1 MPPSCRGVCCKLS
14 GMVTRDDVIARV
26 ESLKAHKRYNRESPH
41 KALLIL
47 HSLGRMKAGEERLQT
62 FEELRKPISGLLGMF
77 GSPGTSAANPHHPF
91 TALRSDNLWD
101 VPSDEGLVINKDQM
115 FSPAQLLEQQVAGG
129 FPEDVHAL
137 LEKDQELV
145 VECAQMLLH
154 RFFSETRH
162 DDILQTVGLLDV
174 TTELRNRVP
183 SHRLKRDPRFRRDV
197 IHAYDA
203 KCAVCSQDL
212 SIGEIPLDIEAAHIR
227 PVCDL
232 GPDIIGNGLALCS
245 LHHKAFDHGV
255 IGIRME
261 RELFRIIVSRQVG
274 GSDRQLL
281 LDLNDEPINVP
292 ERPKLAPKLEFVE
305 HHFRN
310 YFRQPQA

>member
-1 MPPSCRGVCCKLS
+1 MELFR
-14 GMVTRDDVIARV
+14 TR
-26 ESLKAHKRYNRESPH
+26 
-41 KALLIL
+41 
-47 HSLGRMKAGEERLQT
+47 
-62 FEELRKPISGLLGMF
+62 
-77 GSPGTSAANPHHPF
+77 
-91 TALRSDNLWD
+91 
-101 VPSDEGLVINKDQM
+101 
-115 FSPAQLLEQQVAGG
+115 QLLDRQVAGG

-137 LEKDQELV
+137 LERDPELV
-145 VECAQMLLH
+145 VECAQILLH

-183 SHRLKRDPRFRRDV
+183 SYRLKRDPRFRRDV

-203 KCAVCSQDL
+203 KCAVCGQDL
-212 SIGEIPLDIEAAHIR
+212 SIDERPLDIEAAHIR

-261 RELFRIIVSRQVG
+261 RKLFRIIVSNQIWRSRQADTAR
-274 GSDRQLL
+274 SQ
-281 LDLNDEPINVP
+281 
-292 ERPKLAPKLEFVE
+292 
-305 HHFRN
+305 
-310 YFRQPQA
+310 

>member
-1 MPPSCRGVCCKLS
+1 
-14 GMVTRDDVIARV
+14 MVTRDDVIDRV
-26 ESLKAHKRYNRESPH
+26 KRLKVHKRNNRESPH
-41 KALLIL
+41 KSLLIL
-47 HSLGRMKAGEERLQT
+47 YSLGRLKAGEKRLQT
-62 FEELRKPISGLLGMF
+62 FEELRKPISGLLCMF

-101 VPSDEGLVINKDQM
+101 VPGDDDLTVGRDGVFRTRELQDR
-115 FSPAQLLEQQVAGG
+115 QVAGG
-129 FPEDVHAL
+129 FPEDVHTL
-137 LEKDQELV
+137 LKKDPKLV

-162 DDILQTVGLLDV
+162 DDILQTVGLLDI

-183 SHRLKRDPRFRRDV
+183 SYRLKRDPRFRRDV

-203 KCAVCSQDL
+203 KCAICSQDL
-212 SIGEIPLDIEAAHIR
+212 SIGELPLDVEAAHIR

-261 RELFRIIVSRQVG
+261 RKLFRVIVSRLVG
-274 GSDRQLL
+274 GADRQILL
-281 LDLNDEPINVP
+281 GLNDEPINVP
-292 ERPKLAPKLEFVE
+292 EHPKLAPKREFIE

-310 YFRQPQA
+310 YFRQPTA